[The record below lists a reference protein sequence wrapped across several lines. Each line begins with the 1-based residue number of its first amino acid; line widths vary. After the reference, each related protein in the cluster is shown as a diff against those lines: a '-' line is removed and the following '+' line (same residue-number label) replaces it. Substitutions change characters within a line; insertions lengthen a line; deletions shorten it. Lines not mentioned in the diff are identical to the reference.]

1 MNRNNNARIAAI
13 VIAAMHIAAM
23 LFGSAAVAFAQAAD
37 AATIVDKSRNRIS
50 AVTILTRSRMTVAAK
65 DGSLSN
71 RVIDQYSKDGSRG
84 ENRVVVEFKHSGNPA
99 TILNTRFLTVENP
112 NGSDEQWIFLPAL
125 GKVRRIAASEGSGS
139 FVGTDLSYS
148 DIASANRKAGLD
160 THSIAREEEFRGKP
174 CYVIESVPKDSAYQY
189 SKMIQWI
196 DRDNLVNYKIELYDK
211 RGAHVKTMEIL
222 ELKDVQ
228 GRLSPMV
235 TKMSSLAEGTSTTI
249 TVDRLEYDSPIPE
262 SVFTPRYLETGRP

>member
-1 MNRNNNARIAAI
+1 MNRKVKAI
-13 VIAAMHIAAM
+13 IAAM
-23 LFGSAAVAFAQAAD
+23 LFGSVAVLSAQD
-37 AATIVDKSRNRIS
+37 AEAIVDKSRNRIS
-50 AVTILTRSRMTVAAK
+50 ADTILTRSRMAVAAK
-65 DGSLSN
+65 DGSVSN
-71 RVIDQYSKDGSRG
+71 RIIDQYSKDGSRG
-84 ENRVVVEFKHSGNPA
+84 ENRVAVEFKHSGNPA
-99 TILNTRFLTVENP
+99 SIINTRFLTIENQ
-112 NGSDEQWIFLPAL
+112 NGNDEQWIFLPAL

-160 THSIAREEEFRGKP
+160 THRIAREEEFRGKP
-174 CYVIESVPKDSAYQY
+174 CYVIESVPKDSSYQY

-196 DRDNLVNYKIELYDK
+196 DRDSSVNYKIELYDK
-211 RGAHVKTMEIL
+211 RGTHVKTMEIL
-222 ELKDVQ
+222 ELRDVQ

-235 TKMSSLAEGTSTTI
+235 TKMSSLADRTSTTI